1 MSSNTEKVNVNTDS
15 EYQENLNFLRQV
27 DFFSGIPLEATK
39 VFAYLC
45 TRESYHSG
53 EYLFQQ
59 NDECEQAHYII
70 SGNARLLIEV
80 NNNEQEVKEYG
91 EGEFVGRLALL
102 GNMRRLFSLKA
113 ITDVN
118 CLILTREKFSK
129 ALAQFPE
136 VMPKMTKVIVNNVYN
151 WEKQFM
157 ARRKEEC
164 SDCFKEIGVS
174 LV

>member
-1 MSSNTEKVNVNTDS
+1 MEKDSQSTDS
-15 EYQENLNFLRQV
+15 EYQENLQFLRQV
-27 DFFSGIPLEATK
+27 DFFSGLPLEATK

-45 TRESYHSG
+45 TREHYHSG

-59 NDECEQAHYII
+59 NDQGEQAYYII
-70 SGNARLLIEV
+70 SGNALLLLTV
-80 NNNEQEVKEYG
+80 NDGEQEVKEYG

-113 ITDVN
+113 RSDVA
-118 CLILTREKFSK
+118 CLTITREKFSK
-129 ALAQFPE
+129 ALAQFPD
-136 VMPKMTKVIVNNVYN
+136 VMPKMTKVIVDNIYN
-151 WEKQFM
+151 WEKRFM

>member
-1 MSSNTEKVNVNTDS
+1 MEKDSGSTDS

-27 DFFSGIPLEATK
+27 DFFSGLPLEATK

-45 TRESYHSG
+45 TREFYHSG
-53 EYLFQQ
+53 DYLFQQ
-59 NDECEQAHYII
+59 NDESEQAHYII
-70 SGNARLLIEV
+70 SGRACLLLAG
-80 NNNEQEVKEYG
+80 NNNDLGVKEYG
-91 EGEFVGRLALL
+91 EGDFIGRLVLL

-113 ITDVN
+113 QTDVT
-118 CLILTREKFSK
+118 CLILKREKFSK
-129 ALAQFPE
+129 ALAQFPD
-136 VMPKMTKVIVNNVYN
+136 VMPKMTKVVVDNVYN
-151 WEKQFM
+151 WEKQFV